1 MPNIE
6 AKQKKQIQTLNLNIA
21 SIVKKNNEET
31 QPRQKNIMS
40 THNLCMVIVE
50 NVHAVQKNLKEL
62 VGKIREKWMKLNDQK
77 NNSQLFSIS
86 STLILVN
93 IEMVSLYG

>member
-1 MPNIE
+1 M
-6 AKQKKQIQTLNLNIA
+6 A
-21 SIVKKNNEET
+21 
-31 QPRQKNIMS
+31 
-40 THNLCMVIVE
+40 IVE